1 MKRNTWLKPVAL
13 LVIIFALFQSG
24 KTRRQDFYIRIYEMQ
39 DGVRG
44 ALVKSVE
51 GPLRKVD
58 DYAPQIN
65 ELVGILAPS
74 EAYGGVLD
82 PSGALYEITIGPV
95 GKDKNDLIYF
105 VYFQD
110 GRILLRIENSA
121 SGTPLYQVAA
131 RPPEAFLTYIDS

>member
-24 KTRRQDFYIRIYEMQ
+24 KTRRHYFYIRIYQMQ

-51 GPLRKVD
+51 GPLRKAD

-65 ELVGILAPS
+65 ELAGILAPS

-95 GKDKNDLIYF
+95 DKDKNELIYF

>member
-1 MKRNTWLKPVAL
+1 
-13 LVIIFALFQSG
+13 
-24 KTRRQDFYIRIYEMQ
+24 MQ

-51 GPLRKVD
+51 GPLRKAD

-65 ELVGILAPS
+65 ELAGILAPS

-95 GKDKNDLIYF
+95 DKDKNELIYF

>member
-24 KTRRQDFYIRIYEMQ
+24 KTRRQDFYIRIYQMQ

-44 ALVKSVE
+44 ALVN
-51 GPLRKVD
+51 
-58 DYAPQIN
+58 YAPQIN
-65 ELVGILAPS
+65 ELAGILAPS

-95 GKDKNDLIYF
+95 DKDKNELIYF

>member
-24 KTRRQDFYIRIYEMQ
+24 KTRRQDFYIRIYQMQ

-51 GPLRKVD
+51 GPLRKAD

-65 ELVGILAPS
+65 ELAGILAR
-74 EAYGGVLD
+74 L
-82 PSGALYEITIGPV
+82 T
-95 GKDKNDLIYF
+95 
-105 VYFQD
+105 
-110 GRILLRIENSA
+110 RIKMS
-121 SGTPLYQVAA
+121 
-131 RPPEAFLTYIDS
+131 

>member
-24 KTRRQDFYIRIYEMQ
+24 RARSEGFYIHIYEMQ
-39 DGVRG
+39 DGARG

-51 GPLRKVD
+51 GPLRKAD

-65 ELVGILAPS
+65 ELASILAPS
-74 EAYGGVLD
+74 ESYGSVLD
-82 PSGALYEITIGPV
+82 PAGALYEITIGPI
-95 GKDKNDLIYF
+95 DKEKNELIYF
-105 VYFQD
+105 VHFQD

-121 SGTPLYQVAA
+121 SDTPLYQVAS
-131 RPPEAFLTYIDS
+131 RPPEAFLTYINS

>member
-24 KTRRQDFYIRIYEMQ
+24 KTRRQDFYIRIYQMQ

-51 GPLRKVD
+51 GPLRKAD

-65 ELVGILAPS
+65 ELEMCIRDSFSTPFPS
-74 EAYGGVLD
+74 EGVRERRSVR
-82 PSGALYEITIGPV
+82 PTVRCHAQARRQTG
-95 GKDKNDLIYF
+95 
-105 VYFQD
+105 VY
-110 GRILLRIENSA
+110 
-121 SGTPLYQVAA
+121 
-131 RPPEAFLTYIDS
+131 PP

>member
-24 KTRRQDFYIRIYEMQ
+24 KTRRQDFYIRNYQMQ
-39 DGVRG
+39 DGARG

-51 GPLRKVD
+51 GPLRKAD

-65 ELVGILAPS
+65 ELAGILAPS

-95 GKDKNDLIYF
+95 DKDKNELIYF

>member
-24 KTRRQDFYIRIYEMQ
+24 KAQRQDFYIRIYQMQ
-39 DGVRG
+39 GGARG

-51 GPLRKVD
+51 GPLRKAD

-65 ELVGILAPS
+65 ELAGILAPS

-82 PSGALYEITIGPV
+82 PRSEEHTTELQSP
-95 GKDKNDLIYF
+95 
-105 VYFQD
+105 
-110 GRILLRIENSA
+110 
-121 SGTPLYQVAA
+121 
-131 RPPEAFLTYIDS
+131 